1 MQKFSRV
8 IRPRLSMPIAAV
20 AFTRAHAETLLARDQ
35 RIVVEVDLLWLREQM
50 CIRNLPV
57 WHGR

>member
-1 MQKFSRV
+1 
-8 IRPRLSMPIAAV
+8 MPIAAV

-35 RIVVEVDLLWLREQM
+35 RIVEVDVLWLREQM